1 MLYENTEPEDM
12 ESEDVPWEVFKRLKR
27 QRGPSTAANSVV
39 LYKGNLRK
47 AVTDAL
53 FKGIS
58 DDPATRNG
66 GHNSNAQAQSD
77 GQDER
82 AAGRASGISRDGST
96 AGAAT
101 DSASNAGSSDLRTLR
116 SKSDSAMRAGA
127 DSQGGERDLTSSS
140 VESAGKHGDG
150 NNLLSDRG
158 GSTGREPLRSIRGE
172 HGASHQNQH
181 QLQPIPDFMT
191 LQQRVEHLKR
201 RIAAGLPDSDNDIA
215 QLASD
220 VARISSTELQLV
232 GDAMLSLVREL
243 HRLRVRSDAARQL
256 PVLEGVLEKKSAS
269 IFRGWE
275 KRWFKVDPKTF
286 VLSYHFSKDDDARGF
301 APRGGF
307 AISRIASILVHRH
320 ARGSFFHFDVVVDLS
335 TRSNPHGSRTYELRC
350 EDEETLRYWVD
361 TLHYYK
367 TIAQASPPRPS
378 TG

>member
-1 MLYENTEPEDM
+1 M
-12 ESEDVPWEVFKRLKR
+12 ESEDVPWEMFKRLKK

-39 LYKGNLRK
+39 LLKGNMRK
-47 AVTDAL
+47 AVSDVLYKPLGEEAASPRGVDSGRGSL
-53 FKGIS
+53 EKGHKPPVS
-58 DDPATRNG
+58 PV
-66 GHNSNAQAQSD
+66 S
-77 GQDER
+77 
-82 AAGRASGISRDGST
+82 AASA
-96 AGAAT
+96 AAT
-101 DSASNAGSSDLRTLR
+101 GPGGEMPSPPGRGDMRSAR
-116 SKSDSAMRAGA
+116 SKSDSAMKLGAESLAFQESLELALSSRGGDAAEVSGAPPSSTRDA
-127 DSQGGERDLTSSS
+127 DSGAAQTARTSLSRNPNQQQ
-140 VESAGKHGDG
+140 AG
-150 NNLLSDRG
+150 
-158 GSTGREPLRSIRGE
+158 
-172 HGASHQNQH
+172 
-181 QLQPIPDFMT
+181 QPIPDFAS

-201 RIAAGLPDSDNDIA
+201 RIAAGLPDSDYEIS

-220 VARISSTELQLV
+220 ASRITSPELQQV
-232 GDAMLSLVREL
+232 ADAMVSLVREL

-275 KRWFKVDPKTF
+275 RRWFKVDPKTF

-320 ARGSFFHFDVVVDLS
+320 PRGSYFHFDVVVDLS

-350 EDEETLRYWVD
+350 EDEDTLRYWVD

-367 TIAQASPPRPS
+367 TIAQSSPPRPS